1 MANKKTLPIKD
12 MKKVDAFLKLTM
24 AAGDKYYVI
33 AKFQLNTGLRIVDVI
48 QRRVSDIILEG
59 GRFREYL
66 TLKEQKTQK
75 EKQIKLNDELKR
87 CLKKYID
94 DNNLP
99 YDSFLFPGTKKD
111 THITYVQVWR
121 VFTDSSKQLSI
132 ELFGTHS
139 LRKTWG
145 YFSYKASK
153 HNIGLIMA
161 MFNHTS
167 ERETLRYIGIDQEEK
182 DLLYSTVRF

>member
-1 MANKKTLPIKD
+1 MYRYGVFSP
-12 MKKVDAFLKLTM
+12 
-24 AAGDKYYVI
+24 
-33 AKFQLNTGLRIVDVI
+33 
-48 QRRVSDIILEG
+48 
-59 GRFREYL
+59 
-66 TLKEQKTQK
+66 TQ
-75 EKQIKLNDELKR
+75 
-87 CLKKYID
+87 
-94 DNNLP
+94 P
-99 YDSFLFPGTKKD
+99 
-111 THITYVQVWR
+111 
-121 VFTDSSKQLSI
+121 I